1 MKVLRRRAR
10 RTPIRQWRLH
20 ALAYILAAATGGLI
34 VTLGELPRGYWLT
47 LAVFTTLQMDL
58 QRSLTRALQASLGI
72 FCAAAVLIYMGHSL
86 ADPPMMVMIMLPL
99 VMLSRAFQAH
109 HYGLFVLQ
117 TTLSFV
123 LLAETLAQDWDLPQL
138 RLINAAIGVS
148 VALGVTLLMYLLRRL
163 IARITLRRSGRNTAT
178 DQGNNDSITP

>member
-1 MKVLRRRAR
+1 
-10 RTPIRQWRLH
+10 
-20 ALAYILAAATGGLI
+20 GGLI
-34 VTLGELPRGYWLT
+34 VTLADLPRGYWLT

-58 QRSLTRALQASLGI
+58 QRSFVRALQASIGI

-99 VMLSRAFQAH
+99 VMLSRAFQSH

-123 LLAETLAQDWDLPQL
+123 LLAETLAQDWGLPQL
-138 RLINAAIGVS
+138 RLINAAIGVG
-148 VALGVTLLMYLLRRL
+148 VALVVTLLMYLLRRL
-163 IARITLRRSGRNTAT
+163 VTRIALRKSRQPAAT
-178 DQGNNDSITP
+178 DQGRDDSITP